1 VDSTSVGPECV
12 PVIAAGRDLTSASLP
27 IFKWLLRAT
36 PRAADWRTVGRMRAL
51 RRLREHADLAFALF
65 CTVGMQIE
73 IWFASYATH
82 RPLLS
87 LLGLLATV
95 PLAFRCTHPL
105 AGYLVTWLALFGIVS
120 LSADFDGQSV
130 FFVFVFV
137 FALYSFGANAR
148 GRQAWAAA
156 ALIPLAIAAF
166 VTDDGD
172 PFHWGDIMF
181 ATLIIGGPWGAG
193 VTIRLRR
200 ERERSLTL
208 RTVELERD
216 QGERARV
223 AVAEERARIARE
235 LHDVVAH
242 AISVVVVQARGGR
255 KVLDNDPGASRT
267 AFDSIERTGEQAL
280 GEMRRLL
287 GMLRNDDEQSR
298 APQPS
303 LERVEALAE
312 EMRASGLPVELEI
325 EGEPNGIPP
334 GVDVSGYRIVQEAL
348 TNVLKHAGPA
358 IALVGIRFTPEAVE
372 IDVVDDGRGASAAP
386 GTGNG
391 LLGIRERVA
400 VVGGEIEAGPRPD
413 GGFAIHARLPYQEDA

>member
-1 VDSTSVGPECV
+1 
-12 PVIAAGRDLTSASLP
+12 
-27 IFKWLLRAT
+27 
-36 PRAADWRTVGRMRAL
+36 MRAL
-51 RRLREHADLAFALF
+51 RLVRDHADLAFALF
-65 CTVGMQIE
+65 CTVGLQIE
-73 IWFASYATH
+73 VWLADYATH
-82 RPLLS
+82 RLWLS
-87 LLGLLATV
+87 LLCLLATV
-95 PLAFRCTHPL
+95 PLAFRCVYPL
-105 AGYLVTWLALFGIVS
+105 ASYSITWFSIFAIVNLAPG
-120 LSADFDGQSV
+120 FDDESV
-130 FFVFVFV
+130 FVVLVFVV
-137 FALYSFGANAR
+137 ALYSFGANAR

-156 ALIPLAIAAF
+156 ALIPFAIVAF

-172 PFHWGDIMF
+172 AFHWGDIVF

-193 VTIRLRR
+193 LMMRLRR
-200 ERERSLTL
+200 ERERSLTQ

-216 QGERARV
+216 QDERARA

-255 KVLDNDPGASRT
+255 KVLDTDRDASRT

-287 GMLRNDDEQSR
+287 GMLRDDDEEQSR

-303 LERVEALAE
+303 LERLEALAE
-312 EMRASGLPVELEI
+312 EMRAAGLPVELDVV
-325 EGEPNGIPP
+325 GAPNGIPP
-334 GVDVSGYRIVQEAL
+334 GIDVSGYRIVQEAL

-358 IALVGIRFTPEAVE
+358 IARVGVRYSADAVE
-372 IDVVDDGRGASAAP
+372 ITVADDGRGGLTGS

-400 VVGGEIEAGPRPD
+400 VVGGEIDAGPQPE
-413 GGFAIHARLPYQEDA
+413 GGFSVHARLPYRDDA

>member
-1 VDSTSVGPECV
+1 
-12 PVIAAGRDLTSASLP
+12 
-27 IFKWLLRAT
+27 
-36 PRAADWRTVGRMRAL
+36 MRAWQL
-51 RRLREHADLAFALF
+51 VRDHADLAFALF
-65 CTVGMQIE
+65 CTVGLQIE
-73 IWFASYATH
+73 IWVASYATH

-87 LLGLLATV
+87 LLGLLVTL

-105 AGYLVTWLALFGIVS
+105 ASYLVIWLALFGIVMVS
-120 LSADFDGQSV
+120 SDFDGQSV

-137 FALYSFGANAR
+137 FALYSLGANAR

-156 ALIPLAIAAF
+156 VLLPFAIAAF

-172 PFHWGDIMF
+172 AFHWGDIMF
-181 ATLIIGGPWGAG
+181 ATLIIGGPWAAG
-193 VTIRLRR
+193 LTIRLRR

-216 QGERARV
+216 QGERARA
-223 AVAEERARIARE
+223 AVAEERTRIARE

-255 KVLDNDPGASRT
+255 KVLSTDPEASRT

-287 GMLRNDDEQSR
+287 GMLRDDDDDEHTR
-298 APQPS
+298 TPQPS
-303 LERVEALAE
+303 LVRVEALAE
-312 EMRASGLPVELEI
+312 EMRASGLPVELAV
-325 EGEPNGIPP
+325 EGLPNGIPP
-334 GVDVSGYRIVQEAL
+334 GIDVSGYRIVQEAL

-358 IALVGIRFTPEAVE
+358 VARVAIQYSPDSVE
-372 IDVVDDGRGASAAP
+372 ITVVDDGRGSLTGS

-400 VVGGEIEAGPRPD
+400 VVGGAIDAGPQPN
-413 GGFAIHARLPYQEDA
+413 GGFAVHARLPYRDDA

>member
-1 VDSTSVGPECV
+1 
-12 PVIAAGRDLTSASLP
+12 
-27 IFKWLLRAT
+27 
-36 PRAADWRTVGRMRAL
+36 MRAL
-51 RRLREHADLAFALF
+51 RLVRDHADIAFALF
-65 CTVGMQIE
+65 CTVGLQIE
-73 IWFASYATH
+73 IWSASYATH

-87 LLGLLATV
+87 LLGLLVTV

-105 AGYLVTWLALFGIVS
+105 AAYLVIWLALFGIVN
-120 LSADFDGQSV
+120 LSSDFDGQSV

-148 GRQAWAAA
+148 GRQAWAAVV
-156 ALIPLAIAAF
+156 LIPFAITAF

-172 PFHWGDIMF
+172 PFAWGDIVF

-193 VTIRLRR
+193 LMMRLRR

-216 QGERARV
+216 QDERARA

-255 KVLDNDPGASRT
+255 KVLSTDPEASRT

-287 GMLRNDDEQSR
+287 GMLRDDDEETSR

-303 LERVEALAE
+303 LERLPALVDE
-312 EMRASGLPVELEI
+312 VRASGLPVELHV
-325 EGEPNGIPP
+325 EGVPNGIPP

-358 IALVGIRFTPEAVE
+358 VAHVDVRFGADAVE
-372 IDVVDDGRGASAAP
+372 IDVLDDGRGGLTAP

-400 VVGGEIEAGPRPD
+400 VVGGEIDAGPRRD
-413 GGFAIHARLPYQEDA
+413 GGFAIHARLPYEGDA